1 MKYFCLT
8 LRGLSPNL
16 FLFLTFLI
24 SNNAVAD
31 HSVEHLPAS
40 VTKILA
46 KHKVPKDS
54 LSLYI
59 QEFDSSD
66 PLVALNIDI
75 PRNPASVIKLLIT
88 YAGLDILG
96 PNYTWET
103 HVHLDGKLDNGTLD
117 GNLIIEGRG
126 DPFLV
131 RETFWHLLYTL
142 RNRGIQHI
150 NGDLLIDNEHFENEN
165 GSPADFDNKP
175 YRVYNT
181 FPDAALLNFRAHQFH
196 FIPMDKKL
204 HIYADPPASNLQIRN
219 KVKLIKGACKGK
231 HRQLKFNVIKQG
243 SVTTVEFSG
252 NYPKRC
258 GNQDLLRTVLP
269 NGDYVFGVFKALWEN
284 MGGTIN
290 GKYGETSIDDN
301 NPFYIVPSKP
311 LREVIT
317 YINKYSNNVMTRQ
330 LLLTIGKEN
339 NNNNAGNKT
348 AGRKVISDWL
358 QSIGI
363 PAPELIIEN
372 GSGLSRSAR
381 ISARTLAMLL
391 QHALQ
396 SSYQPEY
403 FSSLPLVGIDGTVR
417 KRLKG
422 IIPPGSARIKT
433 GIIDNVRSMAGY
445 VKSKNNKNY
454 IIVSLQNYKGIQNT
468 TGTLVQDEVLKW
480 LYKQ

>member
-1 MKYFCLT
+1 MKYFHSVLRVQLPRMIFCLVV
-8 LRGLSPNL
+8 LLSNH
-16 FLFLTFLI
+16 TF
-24 SNNAVAD
+24 AD
-31 HSVEHLPAS
+31 HNVEHLPAS
-40 VTKILA
+40 VSKILA
-46 KHKVPKDS
+46 KYKLPKES
-54 LSLYI
+54 LSIYI
-59 QEFDSSD
+59 QEFDAND
-66 PLVALNIDI
+66 PLVALNIDT
-75 PRNPASVIKLLIT
+75 PRNPASVIKLLTT
-88 YAGLDILG
+88 YAGLEILG

-103 HVHLDGKLDNGTLD
+103 HVHLDGKLNNGTLD

-131 RETFWHLLYTL
+131 RETFWHLLFTL

-150 NGDLLIDNEHFENEN
+150 NGDLLIDNEYFEEEN

-181 FPDAALLNFRAHQFH
+181 FPDAALLNFRAHQFN

-204 HIYADPPASNLQIRN
+204 HVYADPPASNLQIRN
-219 KVKLIKGACKGK
+219 KVKLINGACKGR
-231 HRQLKFNVIKQG
+231 HRQLKFNVIKQA
-243 SVTTVEFSG
+243 SLTTIEFSG

-258 GNQDLLRTVLP
+258 GNQSLLRTVLP
-269 NGDYVFGVFKALWEN
+269 NGDYTFGVFKALWED

-290 GKYGETSIDDN
+290 GNIGETSVDDDK
-301 NPFYIVPSKP
+301 PFYIVPSKP
-311 LREVIT
+311 LSEVIT

-339 NNNNAGNKT
+339 DDNSGNKV
-348 AGRKVISDWL
+348 AGRKVIAEWL
-358 QSIGI
+358 HDIGI

-381 ISARTLAMLL
+381 ISARTLAMMLE
-391 QHALQ
+391 HALQ
-396 SSYQPEY
+396 SPYQPEY

-445 VKSKNNKNY
+445 VKSKSNKNY
-454 IIVSLQNYKGIQNT
+454 IIVSLQNHKGIQNT
-468 TGTLVQDEVLKW
+468 TGTLVQDEILKW

>member
-1 MKYFCLT
+1 MTFFHLIMRGRLPHLLFCLT
-8 LRGLSPNL
+8 I
-16 FLFLTFLI
+16 LI
-24 SNNAVAD
+24 GNDAVAD
-31 HSVEHLPAS
+31 HSVEHLPAT
-40 VTKILA
+40 VTKMLA

-59 QEFDSSD
+59 QEFDSSS
-66 PLVALNIDI
+66 PLVALNINT
-75 PRNPASVIKLLIT
+75 PRNPASVIKLLTT

-96 PNYTWET
+96 PNHTWET
-103 HVHLDGKLDNGTLD
+103 HVHLDGKLTNGTLD
-117 GNLIIEGRG
+117 GNLVIEGGG

-131 RETFWHLLYTL
+131 RETFWHLLFTL

-150 NGDLLIDNEHFENEN
+150 NGDLLIDNEHFEGEN
-165 GSPADFDNKP
+165 GSPGDFDNKP

-181 FPDAALLNFRAHQFH
+181 FPDAALLNFRAHQFN
-196 FIPMDKKL
+196 FIPMNKKL

-219 KVKLIKGACKGK
+219 KVKLVSGACKGK

-243 SVTTVEFSG
+243 SVTSVEFSG

-269 NGDYVFGVFKALWEN
+269 NGDYVFGVFKALWED

-301 NPFYIVPSKP
+301 SPFYIVPSKP
-311 LREVIT
+311 LSEVIT

-330 LLLTIGKEN
+330 LLLTIGKEKN
-339 NNNNAGNKT
+339 NDSGNKI
-348 AGRKVISDWL
+348 AARKVISEWL
-358 QSIGI
+358 QGIGI

-381 ISARTLAMLL
+381 ISARTLAMML
-391 QHALQ
+391 QHALE
-396 SSYQPEY
+396 SPYQPEY
-403 FSSLPLVGIDGTVR
+403 FSSLPLVGVDGTVR

-422 IIPPGSARIKT
+422 IIPPGNARIKT

>member
-1 MKYFCLT
+1 MAYFFLT
-8 LRGLSPNL
+8 LRGQLPQL
-16 FLFLTFLI
+16 FFCLTILI
-24 SNNAVAD
+24 SNDAIAD

-66 PLVALNIDI
+66 PLVALNIDT
-75 PRNPASVIKLLIT
+75 PRNPASVIKLLTT

-103 HVHLDGKLDNGTLD
+103 HVHLDGTLNNGTLD

-131 RETFWHLLYTL
+131 RETFWHLLFTL

-150 NGDLLIDNEHFENEN
+150 NGDLLIDNEHFEDEN

-181 FPDAALLNFRAHQFH
+181 FPDAALLNFRSHQFH
-196 FIPMDKKL
+196 FIPMNKKL

-219 KVKLIKGACKGK
+219 KVKLVKGACKGK
-231 HRQLKFNVIKQG
+231 HRRLKFNVLKQG
-243 SVTTVEFSG
+243 SVTTVKFSG
-252 NYPKRC
+252 NYPSRC
-258 GNQDLLRTVLP
+258 GNQELLRTVLP
-269 NGDYVFGVFKALWEN
+269 NGDYVFGVFKALWED

-311 LREVIT
+311 LSEVIT

-339 NNNNAGNKT
+339 NDNAGNKT

-358 QSIGI
+358 QNIGI

-381 ISARTLAMLL
+381 ISAHTLAMLL

-396 SSYQPEY
+396 SPYQPEY

-422 IIPPGSARIKT
+422 ILPPGSARIKT

-468 TGTLVQDEVLKW
+468 TGTLVQDEILKW

>member
-1 MKYFCLT
+1 MKYYCLT
-8 LRGLSPNL
+8 FRDLLPHLFFFLSIL
-16 FLFLTFLI
+16 L
-24 SNNAVAD
+24 NNQAIAD
-31 HSVEHLPAS
+31 HSVEHLPS
-40 VTKILA
+40 PVNKILA

-54 LSLYI
+54 LSVYI

-66 PLVALNIDI
+66 PLVALNIDT
-75 PRNPASVIKLLIT
+75 PRNPASVIKLLTT

-96 PNYTWET
+96 PTYSWET
-103 HVHLDGKLDNGTLD
+103 HVHLDGKLNNGTLD
-117 GNLIIEGRG
+117 GNLVIEGRG

-131 RETFWHLLYTL
+131 RETFWHLLFTL

-175 YRVYNT
+175 YRAYNT

-196 FIPMDKKL
+196 FVPMNKKL

-219 KVKLIKGACKGK
+219 KVKLVKGACKGK
-231 HRQLKFNVIKQG
+231 HRRLKFNVVKQG
-243 SVTTVEFSG
+243 SVTTVGFSG
-252 NYPKRC
+252 DYPKRC
-258 GNQDLLRTVLP
+258 GNQELLRTVLA
-269 NGDYVFGVFKALWEN
+269 NGDYVFGVFKALWED

-290 GKYGETSIDDN
+290 GQYGETSIDDN

-311 LREVIT
+311 LSEVIT

-339 NNNNAGNKT
+339 NNAGNKT
-348 AGRKVISDWL
+348 TGRKIISDWL
-358 QSIGI
+358 KSIGI
-363 PAPELIIEN
+363 TAPELIIEN

-381 ISARTLAMLL
+381 ISAHTLAMLL

-396 SSYQPEY
+396 SPYQPEF

-468 TGTLVQDEVLKW
+468 TGTLVQDEILKW

>member
-1 MKYFCLT
+1 MTFFRFILRGPLPQILFCLAI
-8 LRGLSPNL
+8 LLSNY
-16 FLFLTFLI
+16 
-24 SNNAVAD
+24 AVAD
-31 HSVEHLPAS
+31 HSVEHLPGPVS
-40 VTKILA
+40 KILA
-46 KHKVPKDS
+46 KHNIPKDS
-54 LSLYI
+54 LSVYI
-59 QEFDSSD
+59 QEFDSSK
-66 PLVALNIDI
+66 PLVALNLDT
-75 PRNPASVIKLLIT
+75 PRNPASVIKLLTT
-88 YAGLDILG
+88 YAGLEILG

-103 HVHLDGKLDNGTLD
+103 HVHLDGKLSNGTLD

-131 RETFWHLLYTL
+131 RETFWHLLFTL
-142 RNRGIQHI
+142 RNRGLQHI

-196 FIPMDKKL
+196 FIPMDKKV
-204 HIYADPPASNLQIRN
+204 HIYADPPAANLKIKN
-219 KVKLIKGACKGK
+219 KVKLVSGGCKGK
-231 HRQLKFNVIKQG
+231 HRRLKFNVLKRG
-243 SVTTVEFSG
+243 SVTTVKFSG

-258 GNQDLLRTVLP
+258 GNQELLRTVLP
-269 NGDYVFGVFKALWEN
+269 NGDYIFGVFKALWED

-290 GKYGETSIDDN
+290 GKIGETSIDVN
-301 NPFYIVPSKP
+301 HPFYIVPSKP
-311 LREVIT
+311 LSEVIT

-339 NNNNAGNKT
+339 LNSAGNKV
-348 AGRKVISDWL
+348 AGRKTISDWL

-372 GSGLSRSAR
+372 GSGLSRNAR
-381 ISARTLAMLL
+381 ISAKTLAMLL
-391 QHALQ
+391 QHARQ
-396 SSYQPEY
+396 SPYQPEF
-403 FSSLPLVGIDGTVR
+403 FSSLPLIGVDGTVR
-417 KRLKG
+417 KRLNG

-433 GIIDNVRSMAGY
+433 GIIDDVRSMAGF

-468 TGTLVQDEVLKW
+468 TGTLVQNEILKW
-480 LYKQ
+480 LYQQ

>member
-1 MKYFCLT
+1 MNYFGLS
-8 LRGLSPNL
+8 LRGLLTPICFCL
-16 FLFLTFLI
+16 AIFL
-24 SNNAVAD
+24 SDYAVAD
-31 HSVEHLPAS
+31 HSVEHLPAP
-40 VTKILA
+40 VRKILA
-46 KHKVPKDS
+46 KHKLPNDS
-54 LSLYI
+54 LSVYI
-59 QEFDSSD
+59 REFDSSD
-66 PLVALNIDI
+66 PLVALNIDT
-75 PRNPASVIKLLIT
+75 PRNPASVMKLLTT
-88 YAGLDILG
+88 YAGLEILG
-96 PNYTWET
+96 PNYNWET
-103 HVHLDGKLDNGTLD
+103 HIHLDGTLSNGTLN
-117 GNLIIEGRG
+117 GNLIIEGGG

-131 RETFWHLLYTL
+131 SETFWHLLFTL
-142 RNRGIQHI
+142 RNRGIRHI
-150 NGDLLIDNEHFENEN
+150 NGDLLIDNEYFEDEN

-181 FPDAALLNFRAHQFH
+181 FPDAVLLNFRAHQFH
-196 FIPMDKKL
+196 FVPIEKKL
-204 HIYADPPASNLQIRN
+204 HIYADPPASNLKIRN
-219 KVKLIKGACKGK
+219 KVKLVNGACKGK
-231 HRQLKFNVIKQG
+231 HRRLKFNVLKQG
-243 SVTTVEFSG
+243 SVTTVTFGG

-258 GNQDLLRTVLP
+258 GNQKLTRTVLP
-269 NGDYVFGVFKALWEN
+269 NGDYIFGVFKALWED

-290 GKYGETSIDDN
+290 GKYGETSIDEN

-311 LREVIT
+311 LSEVIT

-339 NNNNAGNKT
+339 NNVAGSK
-348 AGRKVISDWL
+348 AAARKVISGWL
-358 QSIGI
+358 QNIGI

-381 ISARTLAMLL
+381 ISAHTLAMLL

-396 SSYQPEY
+396 SPYQPEY

-422 IIPPGSARIKT
+422 ILPPGSARIKT

-454 IIVSLQNYKGIQNT
+454 IIVSLQNHKGIQNT
-468 TGTLVQDEVLKW
+468 TGTLVQDEILKW

>member
-1 MKYFCLT
+1 MTFFHLILRGQLPHLLFCLT
-8 LRGLSPNL
+8 I
-16 FLFLTFLI
+16 LI
-24 SNNAVAD
+24 GNDAVAD

-40 VTKILA
+40 VIKILA

-66 PLVALNIDI
+66 PLVALNIDT
-75 PRNPASVIKLLIT
+75 PRNPASVIKLLTT

-96 PNYTWET
+96 PNFTWET
-103 HVHLDGKLDNGTLD
+103 HVHLDGKLNNGTLD
-117 GNLIIEGRG
+117 GNLVIEGRG

-131 RETFWHLLYTL
+131 RETFWHLLFTL

-150 NGDLLIDNEHFENEN
+150 NGDLLIDNEYFEDEN

-196 FIPMDKKL
+196 FVPMNKKL
-204 HIYADPPASNLQIRN
+204 HIYADPPASNLQVRN
-219 KVKLIKGACKGK
+219 KVKLVKGACKGK
-231 HRQLKFNVIKQG
+231 HRQLKFNVLKQG
-243 SVTTVEFSG
+243 SITTVEFSG
-252 NYPKRC
+252 NYPGRC
-258 GNQDLLRTVLP
+258 GNQELLRTVLA
-269 NGDYVFGVFKALWEN
+269 NGDYIFGVFKALWED

-301 NPFYIVPSKP
+301 NPFYIVPSIP
-311 LREVIT
+311 LSEVIT

-330 LLLTIGKEN
+330 LLLTIGKEDKN
-339 NNNNAGNKT
+339 NPGNKT
-348 AGRKVISDWL
+348 AARMVISDWL
-358 QSIGI
+358 QDIGI

-381 ISARTLAMLL
+381 ISAHTLAMLL

-396 SSYQPEY
+396 SPYQPEY

-422 IIPPGSARIKT
+422 ILPPGSARIKT

-468 TGTLVQDEVLKW
+468 TGTLIQDEVLKW

>member
-1 MKYFCLT
+1 MTFSHLT
-8 LRGLSPNL
+8 LRGQLPHLLFCLSI
-16 FLFLTFLI
+16 LI
-24 SNNAVAD
+24 ANDAVAD
-31 HSVEHLPAS
+31 HNVEHLPAT

-46 KHKVPKDS
+46 KHNLPEDS

-59 QEFDSSD
+59 QEFDSSS
-66 PLVALNIDI
+66 PLIALNIDT
-75 PRNPASVIKLLIT
+75 PRNPASVIKLLTT
-88 YAGLDILG
+88 YAGLEILG
-96 PNYTWET
+96 PNYIWET
-103 HVHLDGKLDNGTLD
+103 HVHLDGTLDNGTLD

-126 DPFLV
+126 DPFLT
-131 RETFWHLLYTL
+131 RESFWHLLFTL

-150 NGDLLIDNEHFENEN
+150 NGDLLIDNEHFEHEN

-219 KVKLIKGACKGK
+219 KVKLVSGACKGK
-231 HRQLKFNVIKQG
+231 HRKLKFNVLKQG

-252 NYPKRC
+252 VYPKRC
-258 GNQDLLRTVLP
+258 GNQELLRTVLA
-269 NGDYVFGVFKALWEN
+269 NGDYVFGVFKALWED

-311 LREVIT
+311 LSEVIT
-317 YINKYSNNVMTRQ
+317 YINKFSNNVMTRQ
-330 LLLTIGKEN
+330 LLLTIGKED
-339 NNNNAGNKT
+339 NNNAGNKI
-348 AGRKVISDWL
+348 AGRKAISEWL

-363 PAPELIIEN
+363 PARELIIEN

-381 ISARTLAMLL
+381 ISARTLKMILE
-391 QHALQ
+391 HALQ
-396 SSYQPEY
+396 SPYQPEY

-433 GIIDNVRSMAGY
+433 GILDNVRSMAGY
-445 VKSKNNKNY
+445 VKSKSNKNY

-468 TGTLVQDEVLKW
+468 TGTLVQDEILKW

>member
-1 MKYFCLT
+1 MTFFDLILRGQLPRLLFCLT
-8 LRGLSPNL
+8 MFIGND
-16 FLFLTFLI
+16 
-24 SNNAVAD
+24 AVAD
-31 HSVEHLPAS
+31 HSVEHLPAT

-54 LSLYI
+54 MSLYI
-59 QEFDSSD
+59 LEFDSND
-66 PLVALNIDI
+66 PLVALNIDT
-75 PRNPASVIKLLIT
+75 PRNPASVIKLLTT

-103 HVHLDGKLDNGTLD
+103 HVHLDGKLTNGTLD
-117 GNLIIEGRG
+117 GNLVIEGGG

-131 RETFWHLLYTL
+131 REAFWHLLFTL

-150 NGDLLIDNEHFENEN
+150 NGDLLIDNEHFEDEH

-204 HIYADPPASNLQIRN
+204 HIYADPPSSNLQIRN
-219 KVKLIKGACKGK
+219 KVKLVKGACKGK
-231 HRQLKFNVIKQG
+231 HRRLKFNVLKQG
-243 SVTTVEFSG
+243 AVTTVEFSG

-258 GNQDLLRTVLP
+258 GNQQLLRTVLA
-269 NGDYVFGVFKALWEN
+269 NGDYIFGVFKALWED

-311 LREVIT
+311 LSEIIT

-339 NNNNAGNKT
+339 KNNVGNKI

-358 QSIGI
+358 QNISI
-363 PAPELIIEN
+363 PAPELTIEN

-381 ISARTLAMLL
+381 ITARTLAMML
-391 QHALQ
+391 QHALH
-396 SSYQPEY
+396 SPYQPEY

-433 GIIDNVRSMAGY
+433 GLIDNVRSMAGY
-445 VKSKNNKNY
+445 VKSKSNKNY

-468 TGTLVQDEVLKW
+468 TGRLVQDEILKW